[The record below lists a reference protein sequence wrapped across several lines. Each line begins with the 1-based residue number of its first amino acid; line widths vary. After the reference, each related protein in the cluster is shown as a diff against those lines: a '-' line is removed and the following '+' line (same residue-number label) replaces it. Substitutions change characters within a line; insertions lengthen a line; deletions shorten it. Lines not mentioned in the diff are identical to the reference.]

1 MDHNRQDAQWADEV
15 LPVVVPASL
24 AGELVASGR
33 YRLFGYNANNT
44 GTGTL
49 DFQIHD
55 STDASGIVPLHI
67 QVPASSSQTVWFAGR
82 GLLFERGIF
91 ASAPGITAAVVLYL
105 QPASLIGSGRRRD
118 YQRAEVEL
126 IIGGPGDPDTHR
138 HSAGG
143 HAGDVAAYG

>member
-1 MDHNRQDAQWADEV
+1 MDGNRQDAQWHGEV

-24 AGELVASGR
+24 SAELVASGR
-33 YRLFGYNANNT
+33 YRLFGYNANNS

-67 QVPASSSQTVWFAGR
+67 QVPASSSQTVWFAGH

-105 QPASLIGSGRRRD
+105 QPASLIGSGRRAQ
-118 YQRAEVEL
+118 YTRAEVEL
-126 IIGGPGDPDTHR
+126 IVGVPGDPQPDR

-143 HAGDVAAYG
+143 HADRIAAYG